1 MKLITQNSPY
11 FTLSI
16 GYKEKYIEET
26 NNIEFLGPEIDNHI
40 KWKNHIK
47 QGISK
52 LSGAGYAVRS
62 VVHVS
67 NVHFQ
72 INLQYMLSFFY
83 KIWNNFGG

>member
-1 MKLITQNSPY
+1 M
-11 FTLSI
+11 
-16 GYKEKYIEET
+16 EET
-26 NNIEFLGPEIDNHI
+26 NKLEFLGPEIGNHI

-52 LSGAGYAVRS
+52 FSGAGYAVRS

-72 INLQYMLSFFY
+72 INLQNMLSFCY

>member
-1 MKLITQNSPY
+1 MKFIRKDSSH
-11 FTLSI
+11 FTLHI

-26 NNIEFLGPEIDNHI
+26 NNTEFLGPEIDNHI

-72 INLQYMLSFFY
+72 INLKYMLSFFY
-83 KIWNNFGG
+83 KICNNFGG